1 MTELLRKSFQTITD
15 YGGNGLLL
23 LYFLGALCFLL
34 IFEKKK
40 ETRKLLGAYPAALL
54 VLFML
59 PVTPYLYCKVL
70 GEEETFYRF
79 LWLIP
84 VTAVSAYA
92 TILLLT
98 KIKLRVV
105 KLLVAALAAAFVA
118 IAGNPGYQSPVMV
131 PAQNAYQIP
140 QEVVDLCDAIVIPGR
155 EVECVFPHELV
166 PYIRQYTPYIVMP
179 YGYETMV
186 DRWGFSN
193 DLADE
198 MILPTSSAER
208 LAFLSRE
215 EGCQFIVLNKDH
227 LLDGEI
233 TDYEFEVLFE
243 TEHYVAYRDAR
254 ENALTPWLK
263 TAE

>member
-1 MTELLRKSFQTITD
+1 MTELFSKSFHTITD

-40 ETRKLLGAYPAALL
+40 EIHKLLGAYPAVLL

-70 GEEETFYRF
+70 GDEETFYRF

-92 TILLLT
+92 TILLLS

-131 PAQNAYQIP
+131 PAQNAYQLP

-166 PYIRQYTPYIVMP
+166 P
-179 YGYETMV
+179 
-186 DRWGFSN
+186 
-193 DLADE
+193 
-198 MILPTSSAER
+198 
-208 LAFLSRE
+208 
-215 EGCQFIVLNKDH
+215 
-227 LLDGEI
+227 
-233 TDYEFEVLFE
+233 
-243 TEHYVAYRDAR
+243 
-254 ENALTPWLK
+254 
-263 TAE
+263 